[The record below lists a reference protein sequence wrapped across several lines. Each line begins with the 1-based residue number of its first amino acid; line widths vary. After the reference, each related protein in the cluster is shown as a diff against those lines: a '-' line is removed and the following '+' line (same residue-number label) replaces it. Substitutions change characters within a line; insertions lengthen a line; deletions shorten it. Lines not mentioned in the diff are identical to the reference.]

1 MIGSRKYTKQ
11 IISSD
16 RSISKIVHESE
27 INSNSNNSVINEE
40 LNNVNEEITELNKKI
55 DNNKDRDNSVLRV
68 LTDLNNQIRVLKKDV
83 ADLKSEVAELKK

>member
-16 RSISKIVHESE
+16 RSTSKIIQESE
-27 INSNSNNSVINEE
+27 SKEE
-40 LNNVNEEITELNKKI
+40 INNVNGEIIELNRKI
-55 DNNKDRDNSVLRV
+55 ENNKDRDNSVLRV

-83 ADLKSEVAELKK
+83 ADLKKQVTELKK